1 MARACTRRDFA
12 DLTIVQAEKLK
23 LGAHCSTTAYFDN
36 CIIIQV
42 RALLPTPPNRMNST
56 GWL

>member
-1 MARACTRRDFA
+1 VARACTRRDFA
-12 DLTIVQAEKLK
+12 DPTIVQAEKLK

-42 RALLPTPPNRMNST
+42 RALLPTPPNRRI
-56 GWL
+56 